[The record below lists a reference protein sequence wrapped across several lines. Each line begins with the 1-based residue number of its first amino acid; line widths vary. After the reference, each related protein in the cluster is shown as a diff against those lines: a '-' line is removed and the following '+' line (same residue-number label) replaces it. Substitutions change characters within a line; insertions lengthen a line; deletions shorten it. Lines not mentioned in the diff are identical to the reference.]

1 MSVLYLLVP
10 LALAIVAVAVVAYV
24 WSARSGQF
32 DDLETP
38 AIRPLIDD
46 DARPVP
52 SRRDGPRDSRTMPR

>member
-10 LALAIVAVAVVAYV
+10 LALAIVVVAVAAYV

-38 AIRPLIDD
+38 SLRPLIDE
-46 DARPVP
+46 APGAGTPPPGSRQKP
-52 SRRDGPRDSRTMPR
+52 SR